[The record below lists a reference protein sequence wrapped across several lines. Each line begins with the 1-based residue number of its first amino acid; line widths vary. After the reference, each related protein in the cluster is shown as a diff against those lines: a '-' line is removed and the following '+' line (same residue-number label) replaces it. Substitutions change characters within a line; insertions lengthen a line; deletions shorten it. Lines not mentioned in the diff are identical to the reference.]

1 MVSIVRIVLTLWLS
15 SRRPDQ
21 IMLCHH
27 RFNSVSPK
35 AKRLKI
41 QTETTEIIACRI
53 VRFKAQRVISV
64 WMGWNILWC
73 DMKHQ
78 WMCDDLWFFWSWSW
92 NHSIIISALH
102 FAFQI
107 RKYKAVGETQHIVL
121 RQQRQEMTQH
131 LACHGNLKDGQS
143 VDTGWTHLIASW
155 KDLAKLLL
163 CLGEAGSKW
172 EEINALMQQMWWRP
186 NLELVHLLEKS
197 EHIKLTKVNL
207 DRNFSFLQI
216 DFSNFH
222 FTRCFHTGEVMETGD
237 RSFAR
242 SGNGSQ
248 WQPSQCGPHLGQGQ
262 KVTSTLT
269 TRLEDEINWIEIK
282 SIFAYILN
290 NVYCIFDESIW
301 YIITYKIC
309 FGKRSNSVVWDSAR
323 SSARV
328 RSPRPWTW
336 QERLGPRGRGVV
348 WWVLQPLRFES
359 TDNWEVKEY
368 IQRGPEGVG
377 WNLSV
382 LKSLQ
387 DLQTIAWI

>member
-1 MVSIVRIVLTLWLS
+1 
-15 SRRPDQ
+15 
-21 IMLCHH
+21 
-27 RFNSVSPK
+27 
-35 AKRLKI
+35 
-41 QTETTEIIACRI
+41 
-53 VRFKAQRVISV
+53 
-64 WMGWNILWC
+64 
-73 DMKHQ
+73 
-78 WMCDDLWFFWSWSW
+78 
-92 NHSIIISALH
+92 
-102 FAFQI
+102 
-107 RKYKAVGETQHIVL
+107 
-121 RQQRQEMTQH
+121 
-131 LACHGNLKDGQS
+131 
-143 VDTGWTHLIASW
+143 
-155 KDLAKLLL
+155 
-163 CLGEAGSKW
+163 
-172 EEINALMQQMWWRP
+172 MQQMWWRP

-222 FTRCFHTGEVMETGD
+222 FTRCFHTGEVTETGD

-248 WQPSQCGPHLGQGQ
+248 WQPSQCGPHLGQGE
-262 KVTSTLT
+262 KVTSTRT
-269 TRLEDEINWIEIK
+269 TRLEDEINWIEK
-282 SIFAYILN
+282 SIFEYILN

-309 FGKRSNSVVWDSAR
+309 FGKRSNSVVWESAR

-348 WWVLQPLRFES
+348 WWVLQPLRFE
-359 TDNWEVKEY
+359 DLNREVKEY

-387 DLQTIAWI
+387 DLQTIALI